1 MTRRIL
7 LCDDEYHILRASEIK
22 FSRAGYDVTC
32 ASDGQ
37 EAWETI
43 TSAEEPFDM
52 VITDYQMPRLD
63 GLGLVARLREN
74 EATAELPVIMLTAK
88 RFELDE
94 EHLQQDLRIECTVA
108 KPFSPRE
115 LLMRVT
121 QILEGAAFP
130 AEVS

>member
-1 MTRRIL
+1 MPRRIL

-22 FSRAGYDVTC
+22 FTRAGYEVSC

-37 EAWETI
+37 EAWELLTA
-43 TSAEEPFDM
+43 AEEPFDM

-63 GLGLVARLREN
+63 GLGLVARMREHT
-74 EATAELPVIMLTAK
+74 ATAQMPVIMLTAK

-94 EHLQQDLRIECTVA
+94 EHLQDELRIEGTVA
-108 KPFSPRE
+108 KPFSPRD

-121 QILEGAAFP
+121 QILEGAVLP
-130 AEVS
+130 AETT